1 MIKRVILFTILI
13 SILWTVNSMAVTVIA
28 IKSRD
33 LPQYDQAISGF
44 RSGFQV
50 QELNLTVIN
59 NLSDKEQISST
70 IEANRPD
77 LILCLGTEAL
87 NYSIS
92 IKNIPKVF
100 CLVANPEAY
109 ISHGVTDVYG
119 VGISLPSLDQFRI
132 IAGELP
138 EFKRIGVIYNA
149 EFNREYIEDARK
161 NASKLALELVDY
173 SVNSIKDIPSALH
186 FLKDKIDVLWSV
198 FDSMAYG
205 PETARYILLFSL
217 RKEIPFIGFSPEFAK
232 AGALM
237 ALYGDYKDMGTQT
250 ALLAMDILAN
260 KRLHNSVLEP
270 RLVRIAVNSK
280 VAKAMGISF
289 SPAFLEKIDQDF

>member
-13 SILWTVNSMAVTVIA
+13 SILWTVNSMAVTIIA

-50 QELNLTVIN
+50 QELNLTVIHS
-59 NLSDKEQISST
+59 LSDKEQISST
-70 IEANRPD
+70 IEANCPD

-100 CLVANPEAY
+100 CLVANPETY

-119 VGISLPSLDQFRI
+119 VAISLPSLDQFRI

-161 NASKLALELVDY
+161 NASKLALELVAY
-173 SVNSIKDIPSALH
+173 SVSSIKDIPSALH

-198 FDSMAYG
+198 FDSTVYG

-237 ALYGDYKDMGTQT
+237 ALYGDYKDMGSQT

-260 KRLHNSVLEP
+260 KRMHNSILEP

-289 SPAFLEKIDQDF
+289 SPAFLKKIDQDF